1 MSTPGLLT
9 GLAGG
14 TASLGPSCSW
24 SLRGAEGRRSG
35 SCSRFLCVW
44 RRHDPGEEQGLSPHR
59 LDPCLGPP
67 GLSRTCSALS
77 LCPLGFYSCSGSLRG
92 QEGFVSPAPG
102 LFRQVRRPGL
112 RSPAAFPGLSS
123 PPSLR
128 PRGSTCQQPHPHPLH
143 PCPLVHRPLP
153 RQSADD
159 QGDSVTHRAILAR
172 EAADFC
178 HSWKST
184 LGFLVTVTRVT
195 VTCFM
200 VAVMYMVPLAKVTS
214 YPLGAVIPAV
224 SLHVEKLPV
233 RARFTRLV
241 KELSWPRLS
250 L

>member
-1 MSTPGLLT
+1 MWTLGLLT

-67 GLSRTCSALS
+67 GLSRTCSVPEPLPVGVLQLLRVTEGPGRVCLPGWAL
-77 LCPLGFYSCSGSLRG
+77 
-92 QEGFVSPAPG
+92 G

-153 RQSADD
+153 RQLADN

-195 VTCFM
+195 VSCFM
-200 VAVMYMVPLAKVTS
+200 VAVMYMVPL
-214 YPLGAVIPAV
+214 PR
-224 SLHVEKLPV
+224 SLATPWEQ
-233 RARFTRLV
+233 
-241 KELSWPRLS
+241 
-250 L
+250 

>member
-1 MSTPGLLT
+1 MSGAPGPQPHLFCPEPLPVGVLQLLRVT
-9 GLAGG
+9 E
-14 TASLGPSCSW
+14 GP
-24 SLRGAEGRRSG
+24 GRV
-35 SCSRFLCVW
+35 CL
-44 RRHDPGEEQGLSPHR
+44 PGW
-59 LDPCLGPP
+59 
-67 GLSRTCSALS
+67 
-77 LCPLGFYSCSGSLRG
+77 
-92 QEGFVSPAPG
+92 APG

-214 YPLGAVIPAV
+214 YPLGAVIPAI
-224 SLHVEKLPV
+224 SLHVEEKLPFRV
-233 RARFTRLV
+233 RFTRLV